1 MTRQRLIIIGAIVL
15 LFFGM
20 GATIQIQI
28 KSIKKLRANN
38 IRMNGNIDQ
47 LLQDNAQQTALV
59 LTQSEVTGKIKRER
73 DSLAKAL
80 QIRPKQIEKI
90 VYIDNSTHDT
100 IRISVP
106 SIITGQDTWK
116 IQDSTKCFK
125 WAANAFKQGDELKI
139 TRTLFEYDNR
149 ITQTF
154 YRKRPYKFLFIKYG
168 KWQNL
173 QKIESECG
181 QNTVKQFTFIR

>member
-20 GATIQIQI
+20 GITINIQI
-28 KSIKKLRANN
+28 KSIKRLRADN
-38 IRMNGNIDQ
+38 IRMNQNIDQ
-47 LLQDNAQQTALV
+47 LMQDNAQQTALV
-59 LTQSEVTGKIKRER
+59 LTEREVTGKIKRER

-100 IRISVP
+100 IRINVP
-106 SIITGQDTWK
+106 SIITGQDAWK

-125 WAANAFKQGDELKI
+125 WAANALKQGDELKI

-154 YRKRPYKFLFIKYG
+154 YRKRPYKFLFVKYG

-173 QKIESECG
+173 QRIESECG
-181 QNTVKQFTFIR
+181 ENTVKQFTFIK

>member
-1 MTRQRLIIIGAIVL
+1 MIRQRVIIIGVIIL

-20 GATIQIQI
+20 GVTINIQVQ
-28 KSIKKLRANN
+28 SIKRLRADN
-38 IRMNGNIDQ
+38 IRMNQNIDQ
-47 LLQDNAQQTALV
+47 LMQDNAQQTILI
-59 LTQSEVTGKIKRER
+59 LTEKEVTGKIKRER

-100 IRISVP
+100 IRINVP
-106 SIITGQDTWK
+106 AIITGQDTWK

-125 WAANAFKQGDELKI
+125 WAANAFKQGNELKI

-154 YRKRPYKFLFIKYG
+154 YRKRPYQFLFIKYG

-173 QKIESECG
+173 QKIESDCG
-181 QNTVKQFTFIR
+181 ENTVKQFTFIK